1 VARIVEKIVTLPDG
15 VWLAT
20 ALLHHEQPDRS
31 DFASSEIEARL
42 DREGITG
49 ALTSASAT
57 ISFDSVANK
66 PANPGQT
73 RMLYATDRGRRR
85 LFRWGDEYHPSR
97 EGPPARHGTRW
108 IPRRE
113 DIPERYHH
121 LLDWYAAR
129 YAPTVVSTTVRT
141 LYLVSEPSVAAIRP
155 SIEVT
160 CRSIRAASS
169 SDVCMTGLLPSA
181 TMGLWSGID
190 NDARCTERSVA
201 FPPFTCLG

>member
-42 DREGITG
+42 DRESITG

-121 LLDWYAAR
+121 LLDWYATR
-129 YAPTVVSTTVRT
+129 YAP
-141 LYLVSEPSVAAIRP
+141 
-155 SIEVT
+155 
-160 CRSIRAASS
+160 
-169 SDVCMTGLLPSA
+169 SA
-181 TMGLWSGID
+181 TEPDPILGLRG
-190 NDARCTERSVA
+190 
-201 FPPFTCLG
+201 LGKHLADGEHPDDYVRRLRRDW